1 MTFEVKIKEVFLR
14 NNISLTNEQIDKFKI
29 YYNLLTEWNKK
40 FNLTSILDEED
51 VLKKHFLDSAVAC
64 KFLKDT
70 SYVLDIGAGAG
81 FPSIPLKI
89 LNPSLKIILVDSV
102 NKKVNFL
109 NEVINSLDLKSVT
122 AIHTRIEDLAHKD
135 EYREK
140 FDYVVARAV
149 AQLNTLSEYSLPF
162 LKINGKTILY
172 KSDDIDEELKKSIKG
187 ISLLGGK
194 IEKIEE
200 VYFEDFSRKIVFIDK
215 INNTPK
221 KYPRSGNK
229 PRTNPL

>member
-14 NNISLTNEQIDKFKI
+14 NNISLTNEQIDKFRI

-40 FNLTSILDEED
+40 FNLTTILDEED

-64 KFLKDT
+64 KFLKDS

-140 FDYVVARAV
+140 LYAKIELLEEKYNITYKTKEE
-149 AQLNTLSEYSLPF
+149 LNTEDGVY
-162 LKINGKTILY
+162 NRY
-172 KSDDIDEELKKSIKG
+172 KSKVFEEEP
-187 ISLLGGK
+187 SL
-194 IEKIEE
+194 
-200 VYFEDFSRKIVFIDK
+200 F
-215 INNTPK
+215 
-221 KYPRSGNK
+221 
-229 PRTNPL
+229 